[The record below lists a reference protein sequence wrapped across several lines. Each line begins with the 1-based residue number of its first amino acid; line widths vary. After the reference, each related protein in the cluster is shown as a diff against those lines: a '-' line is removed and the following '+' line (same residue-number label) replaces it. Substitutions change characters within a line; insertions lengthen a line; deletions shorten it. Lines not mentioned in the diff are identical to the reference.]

1 MKYRYSIF
9 LISIL
14 YLLMFIPSCKK
25 NETNQTAI
33 NKVDTIKMSSNF
45 IELAEINGLVIRL
58 SKNENGVYLIPID
71 SMSLDEGEMS
81 PTHFSFLF
89 ECTRPPK
96 SFSYNGVYFV
106 KSQTGSK
113 IFIKQHSNYM
123 SYGIAEYINP
133 FKLNSAIDSVNFGWT
148 SSLMFD
154 GNSTFKLY
162 GNNGYPDLTK
172 LISKHVLGPVYKI
185 MVRNKLTFTLYSI
198 TEYDGAGGVYS
209 NIKPIILNPDTAKI
223 MFQIIQK

>member
-1 MKYRYSIF
+1 MMHRYSIF
-9 LISIL
+9 VISFLSIFIL
-14 YLLMFIPSCKK
+14 FPSCKK

-33 NKVDTIKMSSNF
+33 NKIDTIKMSSNF

-58 SKNENGVYLIPID
+58 SKNENGSYLIPID
-71 SMSLDEGEMS
+71 TISMGEKS
-81 PTHFSFLF
+81 PTHFNVLF

-96 SFSYNGVYFV
+96 SFVYNGVYNV
-106 KSQTGSK
+106 KSLTGSK
-113 IFIKQHSNYM
+113 IFIQQHANYM
-123 SYGIAEYINP
+123 SYGTAEYTNP

-148 SSLMFD
+148 SCLMFD

-162 GNNGYPDLTK
+162 GNNGYPDSTK

-209 NIKPIILNPDTAKI
+209 NTKPIILNPDTTKI
-223 MFQIIQK
+223 IFQIIKK